1 MKKMRLF
8 LALALMLA
16 LLVSSLSACNLPGGG
31 SGNKPGEGTGD
42 TGQNSGGSNGDSD
55 SPLGDEGEKPGDGS
69 TPGEGKPDDG
79 DTPGGENPDQ
89 PGGNTPGG
97 ENPDQ
102 PGGNTPDDGTD
113 EKYGDVIGWGP
124 DSGGDEML
132 EYLAIDV
139 QRGSGSFILNAT
151 GKLKS
156 PKVVITSLGKT
167 YSYTTETDCGDHF
180 EYLFVI
186 SADGM
191 KVDEGYSAYVQFNG
205 DDRYGFN
212 ISLYDSKPGA
222 DEEKIGS
229 FLGFNTDGSKSIDGK
244 SLELKYGDENAF
256 IYLVFDG
263 VAPMLHITDHKLDKT
278 YSIDS
283 VEKIDGYSVYQFTLY
298 TSLMVDGDE
307 IRFTGE
313 YSTAS
318 EHFDFQFSLR
328 VSVTGAPTE
337 HKHVFI
343 DGKCECGEVD
353 PDYVQPGPILGTFLG
368 LNNDG
373 SLDYETGVTVVPTME
388 KVSIYLLFDGEAPNL
403 SLLSFDLSIPYCSV
417 ADQFTLADGAIYV
430 YRFDLPTIDMREGAS
445 YSFLGGY
452 GTTGENQTNINF
464 ILTVGTV
471 DDPGEGDDHKHVFI
485 GGKCECGEVDPDY
498 ENPGEG
504 GDHTHVFVDG
514 ECECGAVDPDYGNGE
529 ENPPRIFGFYDPES
543 MVIADFTVN
552 RGEGFSVY
560 ALFMHNHNAPLRAY
574 IDGFTI
580 PIEQPGLIE
589 GGAVETMEID
599 GESYYAV
606 RFEVPPLLEVGRY
619 DLELHYFASLDDEEC
634 SWFTVSV
641 TEVYEPIGN
650 YLGVNAEQVEE
661 YSDSATLYVE
671 GDTVYLHVIFDGAVE
686 NLSIYCTDLY
696 IPYLVHETVD
706 ICNGWFYY
714 VFLLPTSDMSYG
726 EEYYFHGSYGTTGEN
741 QTNFDFSVL
750 VLDPNDEGEEIPD
763 DHQHSF
769 SNGKCY
775 CGAIDP
781 DYVPEVDITDLL
793 VGAMTPEMTGPSWDI
808 GISLEKETEL
818 YFVFKSKVEVTS
830 ISFFGD
836 ALSFYEVSSYGDYY
850 TVAAIIYPY
859 EKYESDLITVTYNAE
874 GDSASCDILLTIG
887 SADGGDDEIPPRFLG
902 VMTSED
908 EGYSESVSVIVGRE
922 SVIYL
927 AFDREISCEQIIFY
941 DAEIW
946 AEGGHWMN
954 EYYLIEVRLPVFTTI
969 ENPPS
974 YMFNYGNNEDGG
986 CIIVNVLPE
995 DIEPPAF
1002 VGAWSDSVSEM
1013 NEATVTVNPSMNGLG
1028 KIYVQFS
1035 DVFNIDVITLSGME
1049 LDSGSY
1055 GWNGNA
1061 ICIDLDY
1068 TSFVNM
1074 IGEYDIVIIGSFGNY
1089 EPYLPIQLNLIL
1101 KIEVGEEPSFLGIM
1115 TEDGELSDGIVI
1127 KPDEYVNA
1135 YLIFDTPVY
1144 VQGLYVDSCPI
1155 ITIDSTGYE
1164 LSSGQY
1170 AYNVSLSAEQ
1180 LGYFGK
1186 REVEITYSYYGTEY
1200 KATVEIEVDVP
1211 RLVGIF
1217 DGDTGMNVTDPDDD
1231 GYNVYMT
1238 KDAPLVLDFVYTAE
1252 PSSVRMDKGD
1262 GDFEGNYTE
1271 AVLLGYEEKLGGYV
1285 ARFTLSPKDVLE
1297 QYFGEKLSV
1306 AMYDLNYSF
1315 NFHDGGYDEHSV
1327 ILVKFPESEPKT
1339 YGINVDGYSTEGT
1352 HIQAYNDDWCTFY
1365 IMFEG
1370 VSDSS
1375 LLCVE
1380 LFADGD
1386 YADTLYC
1393 EDLTYDGVHNVAR
1406 FTFIP
1411 SYPADATEDY
1421 YLIYKVRVVYNGQD
1435 VPDSRGNTVTVFVI
1449 EVVR

>member
-151 GKLKS
+151 GKLES

-167 YSYTTETDCGDHF
+167 YSYTAETDCGDHF

-244 SLELKYGDENAF
+244 SLELKYGDENAL

-328 VSVTGAPTE
+328 VSVIGAPTE

-343 DGKCECGEVD
+343 DGKCECGE
-353 PDYVQPGPILGTFLG
+353 
-368 LNNDG
+368 
-373 SLDYETGVTVVPTME
+373 
-388 KVSIYLLFDGEAPNL
+388 
-403 SLLSFDLSIPYCSV
+403 
-417 ADQFTLADGAIYV
+417 
-430 YRFDLPTIDMREGAS
+430 
-445 YSFLGGY
+445 
-452 GTTGENQTNINF
+452 
-464 ILTVGTV
+464 
-471 DDPGEGDDHKHVFI
+471 
-485 GGKCECGEVDPDY
+485 
-498 ENPGEG
+498 
-504 GDHTHVFVDG
+504 
-514 ECECGAVDPDYGNGE
+514 VDPDYGNGE

-606 RFEVPPLLEVGRY
+606 RFEIPPLLEVGRY
-619 DLELHYFASLDDEEC
+619 DLELHYLASLDDEEC

-750 VLDPNDEGEEIPD
+750 VLDPNGEGEEIPD

-836 ALSFYEVSSYGDYY
+836 ELSFYEVSSYGDYY

-1035 DVFNIDVITLSGME
+1035 DVFNIDIITLSEMG

-1068 TSFVNM
+1068 TSFVGM
-1074 IGEYDIVIIGSFGNY
+1074 IGEYDIAIIGSFGNY

-1127 KPDEYVNA
+1127 KPGEYVNA

-1327 ILVKFPESEPKT
+1327 ILVKFPEIEPKT

-1352 HIQAYNDDWCTFY
+1352 HIQANNDDCCTFY

-1406 FTFIP
+1406 FIFRP